1 MKVKI
6 LILLI
11 FISLINCKSVE
22 KTPMV
27 NYNIKLSDYI
37 KMYSEQGLI
46 SEDPLIIVNSKP
58 YKLYSELNEDDKDLM
73 EQSARSYSYIKQK
86 SKYFLEKLGARAYG
100 GIVHIKKVI
109 VLYCGISYKR
119 DYLINGKLSTFEE
132 FNKLFFIE
140 RNYKYYNSID
150 RLELGENKYISI
162 SIIETK

>member
-1 MKVKI
+1 
-6 LILLI
+6 
-11 FISLINCKSVE
+11 
-22 KTPMV
+22 
-27 NYNIKLSDYI
+27 
-37 KMYSEQGLI
+37 
-46 SEDPLIIVNSKP
+46 
-58 YKLYSELNEDDKDLM
+58 M